1 MDEELNFDV
10 EVLMSEIA
18 EQLSISMVVKNKNT
32 KETKEEDK
40 E

>member
-10 EVLMSEIA
+10 KVLMSEIA